1 MIGALLGSVWPYI
14 LAAGVAV
21 AGVAGAYLRGRK
33 DASDRAEKRA
43 ADEYIKTR
51 REIDNADLGIGATDD
66 GRIKRLH
73 SIADRERGGGS

>member
-1 MIGALLGSVWPYI
+1 MIDLILGGVWPYI

-21 AGVAGAYLRGRK
+21 AGVAGTYLRGRK
-33 DASDRAEKRA
+33 DASDGAEKRA

-51 REIDNADLGIGATDD
+51 REIDNEDLGIGATDD

-73 SIADRERGGGS
+73 DIADRKRGGGS

>member
-1 MIGALLGSVWPYI
+1 MISVLLGSVWPYI
-14 LAAGVAV
+14 LAAG
-21 AGVAGAYLRGRK
+21 GVLLGLVGKYLRGRK
-33 DASDRAEKRA
+33 DASDKAEKRA

-73 SIADRERGGGS
+73 DIADRKRGGGS